1 MIDWFYYKRLPK
13 EEQEIYFHIY
23 NALIEL
29 KPSCSFTAR
38 TDPDR
43 LLRIF
48 EEILFDNPVLY
59 FVEGRLQMQY
69 RGNSWTVFFVYFF
82 PVDQIKKYNAL
93 LKKEALSIT
102 QGIEGVQGGDEYQK
116 EKVLHDRLINRI
128 VYDNDYDKNAEIAH
142 SIIGVFVF
150 KKAVCDGISKAM
162 KYLLNRVG
170 IRSIVV
176 DGIGYSGEEEN
187 HAWNIVKING
197 KAYHLDATW
206 NVRNEIG
213 IRYDYFNLTDEDIR
227 KDHSF
232 VHKTPPCTATQD
244 NYFTRT
250 GLILSNEREVKA
262 KLSEMQ
268 AKGLNGLRFKWR
280 GGEDI
285 NAVVERTVRDGLNY
299 FANQYGS
306 AKADYVV
313 NDAQQTATILW
324 NKGD

>member
-1 MIDWFYYKRLPK
+1 
-13 EEQEIYFHIY
+13 
-23 NALIEL
+23 
-29 KPSCSFTAR
+29 
-38 TDPDR
+38 
-43 LLRIF
+43 
-48 EEILFDNPVLY
+48 
-59 FVEGRLQMQY
+59 
-69 RGNSWTVFFVYFF
+69 VYFF

-128 VYDNDYDKNAEIAH
+128 VYDNDYDKNAAIAH

-206 NVRNEIG
+206 NIRNEIG

-280 GGEDI
+280 GSEDI
-285 NAVVERTVRDGLNY
+285 NAVAERTVRDGLNY
-299 FANQYGS
+299 FASQYGS

-324 NKGD
+324 NKGE